1 MSCFSFLFLGVPR
14 HYAKRPFSC
23 WCHACS
29 RVRGRGLGS
38 QSSGP
43 DLLVSGCTRSNQTAW
58 TEDQFTVTSS
68 AGIRNREKRVADTV
82 VKELKRAK
90 PGAWACIQAREVWST
105 EEEANMRPGHF
116 WICKLG
122 TVPGS
127 MSCVERKFELQ
138 GSKCKWEEYKG
149 TRYSHGDSA
158 LVVELWLH
166 RVADDTSGLTFQEWD
181 PSAGTDDTS
190 APVAMLVNS
199 SELRAADFPLAEVR
213 PLHLDAVAR
222 GGRRTRGAAVR
233 KLQGVGKSTFVLSVE
248 NDNDFRSRC
257 E

>member
-1 MSCFSFLFLGVPR
+1 
-14 HYAKRPFSC
+14 
-23 WCHACS
+23 
-29 RVRGRGLGS
+29 
-38 QSSGP
+38 
-43 DLLVSGCTRSNQTAW
+43 
-58 TEDQFTVTSS
+58 VTSS

-82 VKELKRAK
+82 VRELKRAK

-116 WICKLG
+116 WICKFG
-122 TVPGS
+122 TFPGS
-127 MSCVERKFELQ
+127 MSCVEKKFELQ

-190 APVAMLVNS
+190 VPVAMLVNS